1 MGTYNNPGMLR
12 SLFSLPPSLPYKFHK
27 SIFPYRGRNSMN
39 WKSRFN
45 FNIRAKECKFRPV
58 VERVEGNS
66 RVGFSGKGR
75 GKTFVPI
82 FRSFNDRK
90 RSLRSFVTPPMNI
103 QRWLEG
109 LNFPNERKVCP
120 EDSYG
125 KSCFDNVFAGIHVT
139 LFDRRLETKRAA
151 LWKDI
156 SMILHESSMF
166 YKSRCVFA
174 LWRLESANW
183 CRYYLSRWC
192 WS

>member
-66 RVGFSGKGR
+66 RVGFSGRGR

-125 KSCFDNVFAGIHVT
+125 KSCFDNVFAGIHE
-139 LFDRRLETKRAA
+139 LRYLIDGSKRNVQHYG
-151 LWKDI
+151 KI
-156 SMILHESSMF
+156 
-166 YKSRCVFA
+166 
-174 LWRLESANW
+174 
-183 CRYYLSRWC
+183 SRWFSTRVRC
-192 WS
+192 FINRDAYLRCGDWNRLIGVDII